1 MWWHDDDANAVE
13 EQERL
18 PTLDMFRR
26 IHPYV
31 RPHRLSFMAAFVL
44 GLAGVALHLGQPLVL
59 RHIIDVDVPAADL
72 GGLFR
77 SALIYLGLMLG
88 MGIATLSSTV
98 LLGKAGVMAVNAIK
112 RTLFGHFFRLG
123 VLWLEK
129 LPVGTLVS
137 RIESDSQRLV
147 SLTSTMMMQILHAAG
162 TLVGA
167 LVLLAKLD
175 MRLFAV
181 AGLVIPIMLVGTF
194 TIFRVMRPR
203 FRKERALYAKLTG
216 LLAEILPAARFLQA
230 AGRTRWARRRIEE
243 ENRRY
248 NRFSVKLYFMEY
260 GLFHTLGFLEVLM
273 TVAALWLGSGW
284 IREGS
289 ITVGTLVAFAQL
301 IAQIYWPIIALSE
314 QLAEIQRAGGAAD
327 RIFEVLDT
335 EPAVAVPDE
344 PVSVPTRPGSI
355 HFESVDFAY
364 EAGEPVLENL
374 SFTVKAGETVALV
387 GPTGGGKS
395 TLVSLICR
403 FMDPTA
409 GRITMDGNDLRD
421 FDPMELR
428 RRFGMVLQDLYLFP
442 ASVED
447 NLRAFR
453 DDISSEQVR
462 EAARIAGLDQ
472 VISRRP
478 KGYLSSLESRGR
490 DLSYGQRQLMAFA
503 RALAVDPPILVLDE
517 ATSSV
522 DPGTERRIQA
532 TLEKLTEGRT
542 TFVVA
547 HRLSTVRRADRIMV
561 IDGGI
566 VESGTHDELVA
577 LGGRYAELV
586 ALQLEEVDDAEKS
599 A

>member
-1 MWWHDDDANAVE
+1 MWWGHDSSHEVE
-13 EQERL
+13 EQDRL
-18 PTLDMFRR
+18 PTWEMFRR

-31 RPHRLSFMAAFVL
+31 RPHLAAFLAAFVL
-44 GLAGVALHLGQPLVL
+44 GLGGVALHLGQPLVL
-59 RHIIDVDVPAADL
+59 RHIIDVDVPAGEL

-77 SALIYLGLMLG
+77 SALLYLGLMVG

-167 LVLLAKLD
+167 LFLLAKLD
-175 MRLFAV
+175 TRLFAV

-194 TIFRVMRPR
+194 LLFRIMRPR

-216 LLAEILPAARFLQA
+216 LIAETIPAARFLQA
-230 AGRTRWARRRIEE
+230 VGRTGWAKRRIDE

-260 GLFHTLGFLEVLM
+260 GLFHSLGFLEVLM
-273 TVAALWLGSGW
+273 TVTALWLGGRW
-284 IREGS
+284 IGEGS

-314 QLAEIQRAGGAAD
+314 QLAEIQKAGGAAD

-335 EPAVAVPDE
+335 KPDVQSPAE
-344 PVSVPTRPGSI
+344 PVDVPERPGSI
-355 HFESVDFAY
+355 RFDAVDFSY
-364 EAGEPVLENL
+364 VPGEPVLENV
-374 SFTVKAGETVALV
+374 SFSMDAGQTVALV

-395 TLVSLICR
+395 TMVSLICR

-421 FDPMELR
+421 FDPRVLR
-428 RRFGMVLQDLYLFP
+428 RRLGLVLQDLYLFP

-453 DDISSEQVR
+453 DEVTDERVR
-462 EAARIAGLDQ
+462 EAARIAGLHE
-472 VISRRP
+472 VIARRP
-478 KGYLSSLESRGR
+478 GGYESSLESRGR

-542 TFVVA
+542 TLVVA
-547 HRLSTVRRADRIMV
+547 HRLSTVRRADKILV

-566 VESGTHDELVA
+566 VESGSHEELME
-577 LGGRYAELV
+577 LNGRYAELV
-586 ALQLEEVDDAEKS
+586 ALQMEEVPGAEKS